1 MSEQSSLAE
10 TRGHSLIWEQKWDL
24 ALKEFEIALQGNP
37 DNPTIHDGIATAKRE
52 LGDINGALNHFEKA
66 AELTDQ
72 NTIYLRQVADLQQ
85 KMGDL
90 TKAAE
95 TFMKIGEKHLSQKRL
110 TDAID
115 NWVLAT
121 RFNSDHLKAHERLAK
136 VYENQERPWLAV
148 NEFLEVARIYENQ
161 GQLNR
166 ALRACERAL
175 KIDPRN
181 TEALTAAELLKTGDR
196 AFPQNSRIHS
206 DQPAVGSRLGSNYRS
221 AQIEIPVV
229 APVAQRLRAAR
240 EQMAEDIFSSDVVG
254 SDGDVNLMALVSQG
268 LTDQTQGDTDAAI
281 ESFLEVIT
289 KGLRTPAVLYTLS
302 QLYQTQNHFG
312 EAIPLLNELS
322 DISEYD
328 FVRLYGLGECLRGL
342 GHIGK
347 AMEHYV
353 EALILLDLPTV
364 GADKHDRLKA
374 QYAELLERLSGEA
387 AVDQATSFAL
397 SFGRFLQADDW
408 ENGVKNARKRLD
420 SLSAEA
426 GTMILGDI
434 LNAGSSRILES
445 LQLSQEYAER
455 GLYDS
460 AIEEVY
466 RAIEVS
472 ASYLPAHIQMAELL
486 TLQKKL
492 PQAAEK
498 LKVIGH
504 TFQVR
509 GDTEGAIG
517 AFTKATRVLP
527 QDLDLRQSLIELLG
541 RENRQAEIATQYVG
555 MGDACYRMARLEDA
569 RRYYIEGL
577 KISQQTQ
584 VEPELKTNLLS
595 HLGDLEMQRL
605 DWKRALPVWLELSRM
620 QPENSQAAKNIV
632 KSLLNLNEVSK
643 GLKQLDQLLVKLIQ
657 AKKGREV
664 LQMLEDLVADRPNE
678 PGLVDRLS
686 RLYVRTNQKPK
697 AIALLDRLGESLLDQ
712 GKHKSAAKVI
722 QKILSLDPPDPDGYR
737 QLLTQINSL

>member
-1 MSEQSSLAE
+1 M
-10 TRGHSLIWEQKWDL
+10 
-24 ALKEFEIALQGNP
+24 
-37 DNPTIHDGIATAKRE
+37 
-52 LGDINGALNHFEKA
+52 
-66 AELTDQ
+66 
-72 NTIYLRQVADLQQ
+72 
-85 KMGDL
+85 
-90 TKAAE
+90 
-95 TFMKIGEKHLSQKRL
+95 
-110 TDAID
+110 
-115 NWVLAT
+115 
-121 RFNSDHLKAHERLAK
+121 
-136 VYENQERPWLAV
+136 
-148 NEFLEVARIYENQ
+148 
-161 GQLNR
+161 
-166 ALRACERAL
+166 
-175 KIDPRN
+175 
-181 TEALTAAELLKTGDR
+181 
-196 AFPQNSRIHS
+196 
-206 DQPAVGSRLGSNYRS
+206 
-221 AQIEIPVV
+221 
-229 APVAQRLRAAR
+229 
-240 EQMAEDIFSSDVVG
+240 
-254 SDGDVNLMALVSQG
+254 
-268 LTDQTQGDTDAAI
+268 
-281 ESFLEVIT
+281 
-289 KGLRTPAVLYTLS
+289 
-302 QLYQTQNHFG
+302 
-312 EAIPLLNELS
+312 
-322 DISEYD
+322 
-328 FVRLYGLGECLRGL
+328 
-342 GHIGK
+342 
-347 AMEHYV
+347 
-353 EALILLDLPTV
+353 
-364 GADKHDRLKA
+364 
-374 QYAELLERLSGEA
+374 
-387 AVDQATSFAL
+387 
-397 SFGRFLQADDW
+397 
-408 ENGVKNARKRLD
+408 
-420 SLSAEA
+420 
-426 GTMILGDI
+426 
-434 LNAGSSRILES
+434 
-445 LQLSQEYAER
+445 
-455 GLYDS
+455 YDS

-555 MGDACYRMARLEDA
+555 MGYACYRMARLEDA

-620 QPENSQAAKNIV
+620 QPENSHAAKNIV